1 MINLVLFISKFYLFF
16 FFLYF
21 FGRAF
26 IIMNSKI
33 LKINSSSK
41 IQGLD
46 IQIFYPVLGVF
57 FLGNLLFFINFFIP
71 VNSYFSYLL
80 LFFLLFNLR
89 EPVDLQIFKNI
100 YFNLLIFPI
109 LLVSSFDI
117 NFHYDAGL
125 YHLNNQ
131 LWIRESNIILGF
143 SNIYG
148 PFGVSSIY
156 EYISAFLWIDKSFI
170 LIHFLNLIF
179 IGFLFTFCFAVL
191 LRVRKVG
198 CLQVHFA

>member
-1 MINLVLFISKFYLFF
+1 MD
-16 FFLYF
+16 F

-41 IQGLD
+41 IQGID

-71 VNSYFSYLL
+71 VNSYFTYLL
-80 LFFLLFNLR
+80 LFFLLFNLS
-89 EPVDLQIFKNI
+89 EPVDLKIFKNI
-100 YFNLLIFPI
+100 YFNLLIFLI

-131 LWIRESNIILGF
+131 LM
-143 SNIYG
+143 
-148 PFGVSSIY
+148 
-156 EYISAFLWIDKSFI
+156 
-170 LIHFLNLIF
+170 
-179 IGFLFTFCFAVL
+179 
-191 LRVRKVG
+191 
-198 CLQVHFA
+198 